1 MLHSLGLCASLA
13 ALAQAIMIP
22 STVSLE
28 SISTTGGKHGSLAL
42 VNPYTQ
48 VLQVGCPGCM
58 FAQSTTEREEGFMWQ
73 QGVDN
78 NLMLNISVGSQP
90 ETLEL
95 NGVRFYPPILSLTTE
110 PPVPYISQVPAGH
123 SLSEIRKHADK
134 FMTKP
139 LRLTSW
145 SFAAGTSHTVNE
157 SGEEIL
163 TITLQLN
170 ALERQA
176 VSVPD
181 ITITALKNTDAQL
194 MLLKID
200 TAQAPHKSQ
209 ECKGSPLLCRW
220 RAIVAGKLRGFRG
233 KAHGCHKRPHH
244 GGHRGNHHGGMG
256 GMGGMHH
263 GGPGHMG
270 HMDHSMPHHG
280 MHGGHRH
287 HRHFH
292 FRPIVRM
299 IGRTLLILGTTIG
312 VVAFIMNRVRS
323 ARTRNY
329 VPVALEEEY
338 DEPRKSLEKAVY
350 VDEEAVVAPPV
361 YVEVEAKE
369 LGEQ

>member
-1 MLHSLGLCASLA
+1 MLQSLGLCASLV

-28 SISTTGGKHGSLAL
+28 SIKTTGGRHGSLAL
-42 VNPYTQ
+42 VDPYTQ

-58 FAQSTTEREEGFMWQ
+58 FAQSTPEREAGFIWT
-73 QGVDN
+73 QGVEN
-78 NLMLNISVGSQP
+78 NLLLNISVGSQP

-134 FMTKP
+134 FASKP

-145 SFAAGTSHTVNE
+145 SFAAATSHTVNE

-176 VSVPD
+176 VTVPD

-200 TAQAPHKSQ
+200 TAEAPRKPQ
-209 ECKGSPLLCRW
+209 QCNDWPLLCKW
-220 RAIVAGKLRGFRG
+220 RGIVAARLRGFRG
-233 KAHGCHKRPHH
+233 KAHGCHRRPHH
-244 GGHRGNHHGGMG
+244 AGHGMHPGGHR
-256 GMGGMHH
+256 GMHH
-263 GGPGHMG
+263 GGPAHMG
-270 HMDHSMPHHG
+270 QMEHGNPHHG
-280 MHGGHRH
+280 MHTGHGHHHHH
-287 HRHFH
+287 HRHH
-292 FRPIVRM
+292 FRPIVRI
-299 IGRTLLILGTTIG
+299 IGRAFLFLGMTIG
-312 VVAFIMNRVRS
+312 VVTFIFNRMRS
-323 ARTRNY
+323 NRARNY
-329 VPVALEEEY
+329 EAVALEEEY
-338 DEPRKSLEKAVY
+338 DEPRKSLEKALY
-350 VDEEAVVAPPV
+350 VDEEAVPSPPV

-369 LGEQ
+369 LGVQ